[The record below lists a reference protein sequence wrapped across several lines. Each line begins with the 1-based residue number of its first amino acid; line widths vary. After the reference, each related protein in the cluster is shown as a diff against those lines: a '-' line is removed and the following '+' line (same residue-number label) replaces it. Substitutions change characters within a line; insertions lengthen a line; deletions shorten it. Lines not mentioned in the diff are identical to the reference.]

1 MISARASQ
9 SLYIQVLIAILA
21 GVVLGHFFPDTA
33 VAMQPFG
40 DGFVKLVR
48 MMIAPIIFITVVVG
62 IGKLTDTAEVGRIG
76 LKAIVYFEI
85 LTTIAMVIGL
95 AVGHVVQPGAGLH
108 IDPASLD
115 TKAVAQYT
123 TAPHQ

>member
-33 VAMQPFG
+33 IAMQPFG
-40 DGFVKLVR
+40 DGFVKLVK

-76 LKAIVYFEI
+76 LKAIVYFEL
-85 LTTIAMVIGL
+85 LTTVAMLIGL
-95 AVGHVVQPGAGLH
+95 IVGHLVQPGTGVNA
-108 IDPASLD
+108 DPATLD
-115 TKAVAQYT
+115 AKAVAQYT
-123 TAPHQ
+123 